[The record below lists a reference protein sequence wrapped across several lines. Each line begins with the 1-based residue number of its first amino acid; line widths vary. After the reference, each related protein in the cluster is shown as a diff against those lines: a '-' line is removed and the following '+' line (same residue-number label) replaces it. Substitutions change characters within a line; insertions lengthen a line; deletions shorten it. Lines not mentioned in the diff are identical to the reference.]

1 MIQLKLT
8 MVDIKFK
15 KNLEEF
21 IEAEL
26 EGNIFVLI
34 DPKKKDSFS
43 ASRVYTWKK
52 LVSERILQH
61 IDLHLEK

>member
-1 MIQLKLT
+1 

-15 KNLEEF
+15 EELKEF
-21 IEAEL
+21 IETEL

-43 ASRVYTWKK
+43 ASRVHTWKN
-52 LVSERILQH
+52 LVSERILKH